1 MRGGFINLA
10 WRRFT
15 QFSGLISLTVL
26 ALAFWASSSYS
37 TLAKTVLS
45 YHLISTP
52 TVGSHLYL
60 MTLDKIPIQN
70 PKKQKTATDY
80 ELAQMKDHNYV

>member
-15 QFSGLISLTVL
+15 QFSGLITLTVL

-52 TVGSHLYL
+52 TVGNHLYL
-60 MTLDKIPIQN
+60 MTLDKIPIPN